1 MGGSAILNHS
11 FPFWG
16 KNSFPFWG
24 KLYPNVPFPS
34 WHRRKQGTQ
43 RCFPS
48 STLLSPWL
56 YFLPGRSQQPQDSGL
71 LSLDLQSSY
80 LPCLKPSVAPQYP
93 EHKSNTQLAIRALH
107 LAQSFSSSSSAPR
120 VLKPEFRGFRPETF
134 LLKKGS
140 QMASCP
146 GRIAHF
152 YLIFMSLWH
161 GTQGPTFIYPLTQ

>member
-1 MGGSAILNHS
+1 MAL
-11 FPFWG
+11 
-16 KNSFPFWG
+16 
-24 KLYPNVPFPS
+24 
-34 WHRRKQGTQ
+34 
-43 RCFPS
+43 PS
-48 STLLSPWL
+48 STTASLSGARTASLSGASCTQMCHFPAGIEGNRAPSAASL
-56 YFLPGRSQQPQDSGL
+56 PAPSSHPHFTSPGRSQQPQDSGL

-93 EHKSNTQLAIRALH
+93 EHKSNTQLAIRVLH

-120 VLKPEFRGFRPETF
+120 VLKPEFRVFRPETF

-146 GRIAHF
+146 GRIAHL